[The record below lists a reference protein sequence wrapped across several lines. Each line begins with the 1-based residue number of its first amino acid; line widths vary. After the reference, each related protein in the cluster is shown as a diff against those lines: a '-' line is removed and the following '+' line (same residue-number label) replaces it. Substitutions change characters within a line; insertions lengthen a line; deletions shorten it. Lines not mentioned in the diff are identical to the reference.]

1 MTIEEMSAPPV
12 STVSPEAAMPT
23 EEVAQAKESIP
34 ATPAPVAAAP
44 NPAPVVAPTPQATAP
59 NDDVAQMR
67 EQIQALRSQLRT
79 SDIRS
84 TLAERRLV
92 PQDNDLVLGMIE
104 KKLDEGMTADK
115 ACAALYKSHP
125 YLFKAPVAQPKTG
138 PSDEELNAMK
148 SLNDAYVKGVIGR
161 LKRDVI
167 SFGGTNNG

>member
-1 MTIEEMSAPPV
+1 MAIEEMSAPPV
-12 STVSPEAAMPT
+12 STVSPEASMPT
-23 EEVAQAKESIP
+23 EEVEQAKES
-34 ATPAPVAAAP
+34 ALAAP
-44 NPAPVVAPTPQATAP
+44 TMTASSPTPVVAPTPQATTT
-59 NDDVAQMR
+59 NDDVVQMR

-115 ACAALYKSHP
+115 ACSALYKSHP